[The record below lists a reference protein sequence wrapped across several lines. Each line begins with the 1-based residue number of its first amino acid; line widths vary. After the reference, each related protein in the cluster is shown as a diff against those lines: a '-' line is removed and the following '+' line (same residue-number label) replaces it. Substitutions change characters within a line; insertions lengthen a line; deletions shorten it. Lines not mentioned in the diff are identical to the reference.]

1 VPIPE
6 QITDLW
12 NHINDE
18 TIMVHAYW
26 QVFDQLFRQ
35 SPDQIDLLNQ
45 SAGFFFLVVQDVLAT
60 DIQLTLSKLADAAE
74 TFGKENA
81 TVEHLLN
88 EVEPF
93 CATEVANNLRQLCQR
108 FKEACGPVQKR
119 RNKLIA
125 HADRNIALNKI
136 AAPPDVTVAQITEA
150 LKALADFMNAIQA
163 HLEDSETA
171 YDHFGTRG
179 AGAGDL
185 VWLLR
190 MANRYQLLQNDGKIP
205 WDDFQ

>member
-1 VPIPE
+1 MKPLWSTPIGRNL
-6 QITDLW
+6 ISYF
-12 NHINDE
+12 
-18 TIMVHAYW
+18 AK
-26 QVFDQLFRQ
+26 

-45 SAGFFFLVVQDVLAT
+45 SAGFFFLVVQNVLAT

-81 TVEHLLN
+81 TVEQLLK
-88 EVEPF
+88 EVELF
-93 CATEVANNLRQLCQR
+93 CPSDVANNLRQHCQR
-108 FKEACGPVQKR
+108 FKEACRPVQMR

-125 HADRNIALNKI
+125 HADRNIALNKV
-136 AAPPDVTVAQITEA
+136 APPPAVTVAQITEA

-163 HLEDSETA
+163 HLEDSETG
-171 YDHFGTRG
+171 YDRFGTGG

-190 MANRYQLLQNDGKIP
+190 MANRYQLLQSDGKIP
-205 WDDFQ
+205 WDDLR